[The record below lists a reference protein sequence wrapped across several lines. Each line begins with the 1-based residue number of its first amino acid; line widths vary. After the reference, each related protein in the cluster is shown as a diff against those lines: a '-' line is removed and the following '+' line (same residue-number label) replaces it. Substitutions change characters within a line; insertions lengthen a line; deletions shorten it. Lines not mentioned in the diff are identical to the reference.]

1 MSAAPRTAMPNDMH
15 QPTTSSQTVG
25 PYLHI
30 GLTWLNTSN
39 LVANV
44 AGVRSIVIAGRV
56 VDGDG
61 APVSDANVEIW
72 QADASGKYAHPEDTR
87 DLPGTTGFSGFGRC
101 PTDADG
107 RFAFTTL
114 KPGRVPAPDGG
125 WQAPHVNVTILMR
138 GMLRHLNTRI
148 YFGDEGAANAEDAV
162 LASVPAARRGTLV
175 AAAGKNAGDYAWNV
189 VLQGK
194 GETVFFAV

>member
-1 MSAAPRTAMPNDMH
+1 MTDDMH

-30 GLTWLNTSN
+30 GLTWLNTPN
-39 LVANV
+39 LIANV
-44 AGVRSIVIAGRV
+44 AGVRSIVIAGRI

-72 QADASGKYAHPEDTR
+72 QADTNGKYAHPEDTR
-87 DLPGTTGFSGFGRC
+87 DMPATPGFAGFGRC
-101 PTDADG
+101 PTDAEG

-114 KPGRVPAPDGG
+114 KPGRVPAPGGG

-148 YFGDEGAANAEDAV
+148 YFGDEGVANAEDAV
-162 LASVPAARRGTLV
+162 LASVPAARRATLV
-175 AAAGKNAGDYAWNV
+175 ATAGHNPGDYAWDV